1 MKAIY
6 IPYFG
11 FDPAKDLDKL
21 NQELKDTHSVEY
33 HTEIRADYLKHPIG
47 ILLIVGNYTRKDK
60 LKKLKEISERERTD
74 NNSI

>member
-6 IPYFG
+6 LPYYG
-11 FDPAKDLDKL
+11 FDPSKDLEKL
-21 NQELKDTHSVEY
+21 NQELKDAHSVEY
-33 HTEIRADYLKHPIG
+33 HTEIRTDYLKHPIC

-60 LKKLKEISERERTD
+60 LKKLKEISERTD